1 MPNPMMWIY
10 HPTEPPAM
18 VPATDRIPDGWAD
31 TPAAFK
37 THTDRTDDLIA
48 MFRADP
54 YRLTKDEHVQ
64 LGRTLGLTLDKRRRE
79 SALIQQI
86 QKVVGNGDDEA
97 TD

>member
-10 HPTEPPAM
+10 HATEPPAM
-18 VPATDRIPDGWAD
+18 VPATYQIPTGWAD

-37 THTDRTDDLIA
+37 TPAHTDRTDDLIA
-48 MFRADP
+48 MFRTDP

-79 SALIQQI
+79 STLIDQITAALPNEEQP
-86 QKVVGNGDDEA
+86 
-97 TD
+97 